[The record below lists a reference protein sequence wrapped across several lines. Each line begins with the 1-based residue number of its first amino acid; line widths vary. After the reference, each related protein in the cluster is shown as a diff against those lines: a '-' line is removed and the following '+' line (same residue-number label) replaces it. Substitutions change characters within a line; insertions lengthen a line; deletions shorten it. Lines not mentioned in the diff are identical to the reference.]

1 MNDTRVMDEDLQIFA
16 KDESVRA
23 ILEIKDLSDEN
34 LLRLRDKTTFI
45 EPIRSMTTSSQYNS
59 DFEAVRDL
67 STDMTVEDLIDV
79 FNIRMIENEEYLVRS
94 DYDESRTIQMTKDWL
109 VKIMNDLGWNKTR
122 RDNFWREMMSFEFE
136 TINLKEIDVQSEDC
150 KLSSSRAL
158 IPSINE
164 IVEQLTANELTAQQL
179 KQIFYSAMIG
189 QRLEDRTIVISGHKT
204 RKKLFENAIK
214 SLTKNRV
221 IKLSLK
227 KLQKDSFEKSISR
240 AVIVDG
246 SATESE
252 LERLMNEM
260 ESQIVI
266 IDDAN
271 YVGDAAKL
279 VAVQLDRS
287 ALDGLES
294 KIEALKTIEFVEEA
308 FESLENEDKIK
319 TNRYIRRSL
328 EEDDRLQ
335 EFMRYLNDI
344 AMIGNE
350 SLPSSMLYALY
361 LDYCRYRKVQPEFK
375 NQSQFSKTI
384 ADSLIKY
391 RYVLSEK
398 TERIKS
404 AVTSGRLESKLI
416 EDILETNLHFKDV
429 YETNKASKVFNLR
442 FDLIESSIQNIESSI
457 YNVTDVRLR
466 RLTDRYRSKIL
477 KNPKIVEYVQR
488 YSKEIESMISESV
501 KESTFKTI
509 ELTRYLAQQIFMND
523 IETVKTRFANI
534 ESISQLELTTNLRIV
549 LIKDLYSSADTLE
562 SIDRAFRY
570 EELDREMIKI
580 LADRKDTKAKKLL
593 KTFSTSVDRNKKQK
607 VRENVI
613 TEICKNVRLV

>member
-34 LLRLRDKTTFI
+34 LRLLRDESTFI
-45 EPIRSMTTSSQYNS
+45 ELIRPMTSSSQYNS

-189 QRLEDRTIVISGHKT
+189 QRLEDRAIVISGHKT

-221 IKLSLK
+221 MKLSLK

-308 FESLENEDKIK
+308 FESLKNEDKIK

-477 KNPKIVEYVQR
+477 KNPEIVEYVQR

-549 LIKDLYSSADTLE
+549 LIKDLYSAADTLE

-570 EELDREMIKI
+570 EELDREMIKL

-593 KTFSTSVDRNKKQK
+593 KTFSSSVDRNKKQK

>member
-23 ILEIKDLSDEN
+23 ILEIKDLSEEN
-34 LLRLRDKTTFI
+34 LLRLRDESTFI
-45 EPIRSMTTSSQYNS
+45 ERIRSMTSSSQYNS

-94 DYDESRTIQMTKDWL
+94 NYDESRTIQMTKDWL

-150 KLSSSRAL
+150 NLSSSRAL

-164 IVEQLTANELTAQQL
+164 IVEQLTVNELAAQQL

-189 QRLEDRTIVISGHKT
+189 QRLEDRAIVISGHKT
-204 RKKLFENAIK
+204 RKKLFENAMK

-221 IKLSLK
+221 MKLSLK

-260 ESQIVI
+260 KSQIVI

-308 FESLENEDKIK
+308 FESLKNEDKIK

-442 FDLIESSIQNIESSI
+442 FDLVESSIQNIESSI

-477 KNPKIVEYVQR
+477 KNPEIVEYVQR

-549 LIKDLYSSADTLE
+549 LIKDLYSAADTLE

-570 EELDREMIKI
+570 EELDREMIKL

>member
-34 LLRLRDKTTFI
+34 LLRLRDESTFI
-45 EPIRSMTTSSQYNS
+45 EPIRSMTSSSQYNS

-79 FNIRMIENEEYLVRS
+79 FNIRVIENEEYLVRS

-164 IVEQLTANELTAQQL
+164 IVEQLTSNELTAQQL

-189 QRLEDRTIVISGHKT
+189 QRLEDRAIVISGHKT

-214 SLTKNRV
+214 SLAKNRV
-221 IKLSLK
+221 MKLSLK

-240 AVIVDG
+240 AVIVDS

-266 IDDAN
+266 IDDTN
-271 YVGDAAKL
+271 YVGDAARL

-477 KNPKIVEYVQR
+477 KNPEIVEYVQR
-488 YSKEIESMISESV
+488 YSNEIESMISESV

-523 IETVKTRFANI
+523 LESVKVRFSNI

-549 LIKDLYSSADTLE
+549 LIKDLYSAADTLE

-570 EELDREMIKI
+570 EELDREMIKL

>member
-23 ILEIKDLSDEN
+23 ILEIKDLSDDN
-34 LLRLRDKTTFI
+34 LKFLRDESTFI
-45 EPIRSMTTSSQYNS
+45 EPIRSMTSSSQYNS

-79 FNIRMIENEEYLVRS
+79 FNIRMIENKEYLVRS

-109 VKIMNDLGWNKTR
+109 VKIMNDFGWNKTR

-189 QRLEDRTIVISGHKT
+189 QRLEDRAIVISGHKT

-221 IKLSLK
+221 MKLSLK

-457 YNVTDVRLR
+457 YNVTEVRLR

-477 KNPKIVEYVQR
+477 KNPEIVEYVQR

-549 LIKDLYSSADTLE
+549 LIKDLYSAADTLE

-570 EELDREMIKI
+570 EELDREMIKL

>member
-34 LLRLRDKTTFI
+34 LRLLRDESTFI
-45 EPIRSMTTSSQYNS
+45 EPIRPMTSSSQYNS

-150 KLSSSRAL
+150 KLSSSRVL

-164 IVEQLTANELTAQQL
+164 IVEQLTANELTAQQM

-189 QRLEDRTIVISGHKT
+189 QRLEDRAIVISGHKT

-221 IKLSLK
+221 MKLSLK
-227 KLQKDSFEKSISR
+227 KLQKDSFDKSISR
-240 AVIVDG
+240 AVIIDG

-266 IDDAN
+266 IDDTN

-308 FESLENEDKIK
+308 FESLETEDKIK

-477 KNPKIVEYVQR
+477 KNPEIVEYVQR
-488 YSKEIESMISESV
+488 YSREIESMISESV

-549 LIKDLYSSADTLE
+549 LIKDLYSAADTLE

-570 EELDREMIKI
+570 EELDREMIKL

-593 KTFSTSVDRNKKQK
+593 KTFSSSVDRNKKQK
-607 VRENVI
+607 VRGNVI

>member
-23 ILEIKDLSDEN
+23 ILEIKDLSDAE
-34 LLRLRDKTTFI
+34 LARLRDECTFI
-45 EPIRSMTTSSQYNS
+45 EPIRSMTSSSQYNS

-94 DYDESRTIQMTKDWL
+94 DYDTSRTIQMTKDWL
-109 VKIMNDLGWNKTR
+109 VKVMNDLGWNKTK
-122 RDNFWREMMSFEFE
+122 RDTFWRELMSFEFE
-136 TINLKEIDVQSEDC
+136 TINLKEIDVQLEDC

-158 IPSINE
+158 TPSIDE
-164 IVEQLTANELTAQQL
+164 IIDHLTVNELTAKQL
-179 KQIFYSAMIG
+179 KQIFYSVMVG
-189 QRLEDRTIVISGHKT
+189 QRLEDRAIIISGHKT
-204 RKKLFENAIK
+204 RKKLFEQAVK
-214 SLTKNRV
+214 SLAKNRV
-221 IKLSLK
+221 MKLSLK

-294 KIEALKTIEFVEEA
+294 KMEALKTIEFVEEA

-404 AVTSGRLESKLI
+404 AITSGRLESTLI

-442 FDLIESSIQNIESSI
+442 FDLVESSIQNIESSI

-466 RLTDRYRSKIL
+466 RLTDRYRSKVL
-477 KNPKIVEYVQR
+477 KNPEIAEHVQR
-488 YSKEIESMISESV
+488 YSEDIESMISHAV

-523 IETVKTRFANI
+523 LESVKARFNSI

-549 LIKDLYSSADTLE
+549 LIKDLYSAADTLE

-570 EELDREMIKI
+570 EELDREMIKL

>member
-34 LLRLRDKTTFI
+34 LRLLRDESTFI
-45 EPIRSMTTSSQYNS
+45 EPIRPMTSSSQYNS

-122 RDNFWREMMSFEFE
+122 RDNFWREMISFEFE

-164 IVEQLTANELTAQQL
+164 IVEQLTTNELTAQQL

-189 QRLEDRTIVISGHKT
+189 QRLEDRAIVISGHKT
-204 RKKLFENAIK
+204 RKKLLENAIK

-221 IKLSLK
+221 MKLSLK
-227 KLQKDSFEKSISR
+227 KLQKDSFDKSISR

-252 LERLMNEM
+252 LERLMNEID
-260 ESQIVI
+260 SQIVI

-549 LIKDLYSSADTLE
+549 LIKDLYSAADTLE

-570 EELDREMIKI
+570 EELDREMIKL

>member
-34 LLRLRDKTTFI
+34 LRLLRDESTFI
-45 EPIRSMTTSSQYNS
+45 EPIRAMTSSSQYNS

-164 IVEQLTANELTAQQL
+164 IVEQLTVNELTAKQL
-179 KQIFYSAMIG
+179 KQIFYSVMVG
-189 QRLEDRTIVISGHKT
+189 QRLEDRAIIISGHKT
-204 RKKLFENAIK
+204 RKKLFEQAVK

-221 IKLSLK
+221 MKLSLK

-477 KNPKIVEYVQR
+477 KNPEIAEYVQR
-488 YSKEIESMISESV
+488 YSNEIESTISESV

-549 LIKDLYSSADTLE
+549 LIKDLYSAADTLE

-570 EELDREMIKI
+570 EELDREMIKL

>member
-34 LLRLRDKTTFI
+34 LLRLRDESTFI
-45 EPIRSMTTSSQYNS
+45 EPTRPMTLSSQYNS

-150 KLSSSRAL
+150 NLSSSRAL

-164 IVEQLTANELTAQQL
+164 IVEQLTVNELTAQQL

-189 QRLEDRTIVISGHKT
+189 QRLEDRAIVISGHKT

-221 IKLSLK
+221 MKLSLK
-227 KLQKDSFEKSISR
+227 KLQKDSFDKSISR

-294 KIEALKTIEFVEEA
+294 KMEALKTIEFVEEA

-477 KNPKIVEYVQR
+477 KNPEIVEYVQR
-488 YSKEIESMISESV
+488 YSNEIESMISESV

-534 ESISQLELTTNLRIV
+534 ESISQLELTTNSRIV
-549 LIKDLYSSADTLE
+549 LIKDLYSAADTLE
-562 SIDRAFRY
+562 NIDRAFRY
-570 EELDREMIKI
+570 EELDREMIKL

-593 KTFSTSVDRNKKQK
+593 KTFSSSVDRNKKQK

>member
-34 LLRLRDKTTFI
+34 LKFLRDESTFI
-45 EPIRSMTTSSQYNS
+45 EPIRSMTSSSQYNS

-150 KLSSSRAL
+150 KLSSSRSL

-189 QRLEDRTIVISGHKT
+189 QRLEDRAIVISGHKT

-221 IKLSLK
+221 MKLSLK
-227 KLQKDSFEKSISR
+227 KLQKDSFDKSISR

-477 KNPKIVEYVQR
+477 KNPEIVEYVQR

-570 EELDREMIKI
+570 EELDREMIKL

-593 KTFSTSVDRNKKQK
+593 KTFSSSVDRNKKQK

>member
-34 LLRLRDKTTFI
+34 LRLLRDESTFI

-79 FNIRMIENEEYLVRS
+79 FNIRVIENEEYLVRS

-189 QRLEDRTIVISGHKT
+189 QRLEDRAIVISGHKT

-221 IKLSLK
+221 MKLSLK

-246 SATESE
+246 SSTESE

-271 YVGDAAKL
+271 YVGDTAKL

-308 FESLENEDKIK
+308 FESLKNEDKIK

-477 KNPKIVEYVQR
+477 KNPEIVEYVQR

-509 ELTRYLAQQIFMND
+509 ELTKYLAQQIFMND

-549 LIKDLYSSADTLE
+549 LIKDLYSEADTLE
-562 SIDRAFRY
+562 NIDRAFRY
-570 EELDREMIKI
+570 EELDREMIKL

-593 KTFSTSVDRNKKQK
+593 KTFSSSVDRNKKQK

>member
-1 MNDTRVMDEDLQIFA
+1 
-16 KDESVRA
+16 
-23 ILEIKDLSDEN
+23 
-34 LLRLRDKTTFI
+34 
-45 EPIRSMTTSSQYNS
+45 
-59 DFEAVRDL
+59 
-67 STDMTVEDLIDV
+67 MTVEDLIDV

-136 TINLKEIDVQSEDC
+136 TINLKEIDVQSEDF

-189 QRLEDRTIVISGHKT
+189 QRLEDRAIVISGHKT

-221 IKLSLK
+221 MKLSLK

-240 AVIVDG
+240 AVIVDS

-308 FESLENEDKIK
+308 FGSLENEDKIK

-466 RLTDRYRSKIL
+466 RLTDRCRSKVL
-477 KNPKIVEYVQR
+477 KNPEIVKYVQR

-549 LIKDLYSSADTLE
+549 LIKDLYSAADTLE

-570 EELDREMIKI
+570 EELDREMIKL

-593 KTFSTSVDRNKKQK
+593 KTFSSSVDRNKKQK
-607 VRENVI
+607 VRENII

>member
-34 LLRLRDKTTFI
+34 LRLLRDESTFI
-45 EPIRSMTTSSQYNS
+45 EPIRPMTSSSQYNS

-109 VKIMNDLGWNKTR
+109 VKIMNDLSWNKTR

-189 QRLEDRTIVISGHKT
+189 QRLEDRAIVISGHKT

-221 IKLSLK
+221 MKLSLK
-227 KLQKDSFEKSISR
+227 KLQKDSFDKSISR

-252 LERLMNEM
+252 LERLMNEL

-266 IDDAN
+266 IDDTN

-308 FESLENEDKIK
+308 FESLKNEDKIK

-477 KNPKIVEYVQR
+477 KKSEIVEYVQR

-549 LIKDLYSSADTLE
+549 LIKDLYSAADTLE
-562 SIDRAFRY
+562 NIDRAFRY
-570 EELDREMIKI
+570 EELDREMIKL

-593 KTFSTSVDRNKKQK
+593 KTFSSSVDRNKKQK

>member
-34 LLRLRDKTTFI
+34 LRLLRDESTFI
-45 EPIRSMTTSSQYNS
+45 EPIRAMTSSSQYNS

-94 DYDESRTIQMTKDWL
+94 DYDESRTIQMAKDWL

-189 QRLEDRTIVISGHKT
+189 QRLEDRAIVISGHKT

-221 IKLSLK
+221 MKLSLK

-271 YVGDAAKL
+271 YVGDSAKL

-477 KNPKIVEYVQR
+477 KNPEIVEYVQR
-488 YSKEIESMISESV
+488 YSNEIESMISESV

-549 LIKDLYSSADTLE
+549 LIKDLYSAADTLE
-562 SIDRAFRY
+562 NIDRAFRY
-570 EELDREMIKI
+570 EELDREMIKL

-593 KTFSTSVDRNKKQK
+593 KTFSSSVDRNKKQK

>member
-34 LLRLRDKTTFI
+34 LKLLRDESTFI
-45 EPIRSMTTSSQYNS
+45 EPIRSMTSSSQYNS

-67 STDMTVEDLIDV
+67 SADMTVEDLIDV
-79 FNIRMIENEEYLVRS
+79 FNIRVIENEEYLVRS

-136 TINLKEIDVQSEDC
+136 TINLKEINVQSEDC

-189 QRLEDRTIVISGHKT
+189 QRLEDRAIVISGHKT
-204 RKKLFENAIK
+204 RKKLFENAIR

-221 IKLSLK
+221 MKLSLK
-227 KLQKDSFEKSISR
+227 KLQKDSFKKSISR

-279 VAVQLDRS
+279 VAVRLDRS

-416 EDILETNLHFKDV
+416 DDILETNLHFKDV

-477 KNPKIVEYVQR
+477 KKSEIVEYVQR

-549 LIKDLYSSADTLE
+549 LIKDLYSAADTLE
-562 SIDRAFRY
+562 NIDRAFRY
-570 EELDREMIKI
+570 EELDREMIKL

>member
-34 LLRLRDKTTFI
+34 LRFLRDESTFI
-45 EPIRSMTTSSQYNS
+45 EPIRSMTSSSPYNS

-136 TINLKEIDVQSEDC
+136 TINLKEFDVQSEDC

-189 QRLEDRTIVISGHKT
+189 QRLEDRAIVISGHKT

-221 IKLSLK
+221 MKLSLK

-240 AVIVDG
+240 TVIVDG

-308 FESLENEDKIK
+308 FESLKNEDKIK

-466 RLTDRYRSKIL
+466 RLTDRYRSKVL
-477 KNPKIVEYVQR
+477 KNLEIVEYVQR

-523 IETVKTRFANI
+523 IETVKTRFTKI

-549 LIKDLYSSADTLE
+549 LIKDLYSAADTLE

-570 EELDREMIKI
+570 EELDREMIKL

-593 KTFSTSVDRNKKQK
+593 KTFSSSVDRNKKQK

>member
-34 LLRLRDKTTFI
+34 LKLLRDESTFI
-45 EPIRSMTTSSQYNS
+45 EPIRSMTSSSQYNS

-189 QRLEDRTIVISGHKT
+189 QRLEDRAIVISGHKT

-221 IKLSLK
+221 MKLSLK

-308 FESLENEDKIK
+308 FESLKNEDKIK

-477 KNPKIVEYVQR
+477 KKPEIVEYVQR
-488 YSKEIESMISESV
+488 YSNEIESMISESV

-549 LIKDLYSSADTLE
+549 LIKDLYSAADTLE

-570 EELDREMIKI
+570 EELDREMIKL

>member
-23 ILEIKDLSDEN
+23 ILEIKDLSDKN
-34 LLRLRDKTTFI
+34 LLRLRDESTFI
-45 EPIRSMTTSSQYNS
+45 EPIRSMTFSSQYNS

-189 QRLEDRTIVISGHKT
+189 QRLEDRAIVISGHKT

-221 IKLSLK
+221 MKLSLK
-227 KLQKDSFEKSISR
+227 KLQKDSFDKSISR

-477 KNPKIVEYVQR
+477 KNPEIVEYVQR

-549 LIKDLYSSADTLE
+549 LIKDLYSAADTLE

-570 EELDREMIKI
+570 EELDREMIKL

>member
-34 LLRLRDKTTFI
+34 LKFLRDESTSI
-45 EPIRSMTTSSQYNS
+45 EPIRSMTSSSQYNS

-94 DYDESRTIQMTKDWL
+94 DYDTSRTIQMTKDRL
-109 VKIMNDLGWNKTR
+109 VKIMNDLGWNKTK
-122 RDNFWREMMSFEFE
+122 RDTFWRELMSFEFE

-189 QRLEDRTIVISGHKT
+189 QRLEDRAIVISGHKT

-221 IKLSLK
+221 MKLSLK

-488 YSKEIESMISESV
+488 YSKEIESMINESV

-549 LIKDLYSSADTLE
+549 LIKDLYSAADTLE

-570 EELDREMIKI
+570 EELDREMIKL

>member
-34 LLRLRDKTTFI
+34 LLRLRDESTFI
-45 EPIRSMTTSSQYNS
+45 EPIRSMTSSSQYNS

-79 FNIRMIENEEYLVRS
+79 FNIRVIENEEYLVRS
-94 DYDESRTIQMTKDWL
+94 DYDESRTIQMAKDWL

-189 QRLEDRTIVISGHKT
+189 QRLEDRAIVISGHKT

-221 IKLSLK
+221 MKLSLK

-477 KNPKIVEYVQR
+477 KKSEIVEYVQR

-570 EELDREMIKI
+570 EELDREMIKL

-593 KTFSTSVDRNKKQK
+593 KTFSSSVDRSKKQK

>member
-23 ILEIKDLSDEN
+23 ILEIKDLFDEN
-34 LLRLRDKTTFI
+34 LRLLRDESTFI
-45 EPIRSMTTSSQYNS
+45 EPIRAMTSSSQYNS

-94 DYDESRTIQMTKDWL
+94 DYDESRTIQMAKDWL

-189 QRLEDRTIVISGHKT
+189 QRLEDRAIVISGHKT

-221 IKLSLK
+221 MKLSLK

-477 KNPKIVEYVQR
+477 KNPEIVEYVQR
-488 YSKEIESMISESV
+488 YSNEIESMISESV

-549 LIKDLYSSADTLE
+549 LIKDLYSAADTLE

-570 EELDREMIKI
+570 EELDREMIKL

-593 KTFSTSVDRNKKQK
+593 KTFSSSVDRNKKQK

>member
-34 LLRLRDKTTFI
+34 LRLLRDESTFI
-45 EPIRSMTTSSQYNS
+45 EPIRPMTSSSQYNS

-94 DYDESRTIQMTKDWL
+94 DYDESRIIQMTKDWL

-189 QRLEDRTIVISGHKT
+189 QRLEDRAIVISGHKT

-221 IKLSLK
+221 MKLSLK

-477 KNPKIVEYVQR
+477 KNPEIVEYVQR

-549 LIKDLYSSADTLE
+549 LIKDLYSAADTLE

-570 EELDREMIKI
+570 EELDREMIKL

>member
-1 MNDTRVMDEDLQIFA
+1 MNDTRVMDKDLQIFA

-34 LLRLRDKTTFI
+34 LLRLRDESTFI
-45 EPIRSMTTSSQYNS
+45 EPIRSMTSSSQYNS

-79 FNIRMIENEEYLVRS
+79 FNIRVIENEEYLVRS

-189 QRLEDRTIVISGHKT
+189 QRLEDRAIVISGHKT

-221 IKLSLK
+221 MKLSLK

-252 LERLMNEM
+252 LERLMNEL

-477 KNPKIVEYVQR
+477 KNPEIAEYVQR
-488 YSKEIESMISESV
+488 YSNEIESMISESV

-549 LIKDLYSSADTLE
+549 LIKDLYSAADTLE

-570 EELDREMIKI
+570 EELDREMIKL

>member
-34 LLRLRDKTTFI
+34 LLRLRDESTFI
-45 EPIRSMTTSSQYNS
+45 EPIRSMTSSSQYNS

-150 KLSSSRAL
+150 NLASSRAL

-164 IVEQLTANELTAQQL
+164 IVEQLTSNELTAQQL

-189 QRLEDRTIVISGHKT
+189 QRLEDRAIVISGHKT

-221 IKLSLK
+221 MKLSLK

-252 LERLMNEM
+252 LERLMNELV
-260 ESQIVI
+260 SQIVI

-477 KNPKIVEYVQR
+477 KNPEIVEYVQR

-549 LIKDLYSSADTLE
+549 LIKDLYSAADTLE

-570 EELDREMIKI
+570 EELDREMIKM

-593 KTFSTSVDRNKKQK
+593 KTFSSSVDRNKKQK

>member
-34 LLRLRDKTTFI
+34 LLRLRDESTFI
-45 EPIRSMTTSSQYNS
+45 EPIRPMTSSSQYNS

-79 FNIRMIENEEYLVRS
+79 FNIRVIENEEYLVRS

-164 IVEQLTANELTAQQL
+164 IVEQLTTNELTAQQL

-189 QRLEDRTIVISGHKT
+189 QRLEDRAIVISGHKT

-221 IKLSLK
+221 MKLSLK

-477 KNPKIVEYVQR
+477 KNPEIVEYVQR

-549 LIKDLYSSADTLE
+549 LIKDLYSAADTLE
-562 SIDRAFRY
+562 SIDRAFKY
-570 EELDREMIKI
+570 EELDREMIKL

-593 KTFSTSVDRNKKQK
+593 KTFSSSVDRNKKQK

>member
-1 MNDTRVMDEDLQIFA
+1 MNDTRVMDEDLQIFS
-16 KDESVRA
+16 KDESARA
-23 ILEIKDLSDEN
+23 ILEIKDLSDQN
-34 LLRLRDKTTFI
+34 LKLLRDESTFI
-45 EPIRSMTTSSQYNS
+45 EPIRSMTFSSQYNS

-189 QRLEDRTIVISGHKT
+189 QRLEDRAIVISGHKT

-221 IKLSLK
+221 MKLSLK

-308 FESLENEDKIK
+308 FESLKNEDKIK

-549 LIKDLYSSADTLE
+549 LIKDLYSAADTLE

-570 EELDREMIKI
+570 EELDREMIKL

-593 KTFSTSVDRNKKQK
+593 KTFSSSVDRNKKQK

>member
-34 LLRLRDKTTFI
+34 LRLLRDESTFI

-179 KQIFYSAMIG
+179 KQIFYSTMIG
-189 QRLEDRTIVISGHKT
+189 QRLEDRAIVISGHKT

-221 IKLSLK
+221 MKLSLK

-252 LERLMNEM
+252 LERLMNELV
-260 ESQIVI
+260 SQIVI

-294 KIEALKTIEFVEEA
+294 KIEVLKTIEFVEEA

-466 RLTDRYRSKIL
+466 RLTDRFRSKIL
-477 KNPKIVEYVQR
+477 KNPEIAEYVQR

-549 LIKDLYSSADTLE
+549 LIKDLYSAADTLE

-570 EELDREMIKI
+570 EELDREMIKL

-593 KTFSTSVDRNKKQK
+593 KTFSSSVDRNKKQK

>member
-34 LLRLRDKTTFI
+34 LKFLRDESTFI
-45 EPIRSMTTSSQYNS
+45 EPIRPMTSLSRYNS

-164 IVEQLTANELTAQQL
+164 IVEQLTSNELTAQQL
-179 KQIFYSAMIG
+179 KQIFYSATIG
-189 QRLEDRTIVISGHKT
+189 QRLEDRAIVISGHKT

-221 IKLSLK
+221 MKLSLK

-240 AVIVDG
+240 AVIVDC

-294 KIEALKTIEFVEEA
+294 KIEALKTIGFVEEA
-308 FESLENEDKIK
+308 FESLKNEDKIK

-549 LIKDLYSSADTLE
+549 LIKDLYSAADTLE

-570 EELDREMIKI
+570 EELDREMIKL

-593 KTFSTSVDRNKKQK
+593 KTFSSSVDRNKKQK

>member
-34 LLRLRDKTTFI
+34 LLRLRDESTFI
-45 EPIRSMTTSSQYNS
+45 EPIRSMTSSSQYNS

-67 STDMTVEDLIDV
+67 STDMTVKDLIDV

-189 QRLEDRTIVISGHKT
+189 QRLEDRAIVISGHKT

-221 IKLSLK
+221 MKLSLK

-252 LERLMNEM
+252 LERLMNELV
-260 ESQIVI
+260 SQIVI

-294 KIEALKTIEFVEEA
+294 KIEALKTIEFIEEA

-477 KNPKIVEYVQR
+477 KNPEIVEYVQR

-549 LIKDLYSSADTLE
+549 LIKDLYSAADTLE

-570 EELDREMIKI
+570 EELDREMIKL
-580 LADRKDTKAKKLL
+580 LADRKDAKAKKLL
-593 KTFSTSVDRNKKQK
+593 KTFSSSVDRNKKQK

>member
-34 LLRLRDKTTFI
+34 LLRLRDESTFI
-45 EPIRSMTTSSQYNS
+45 EPIRSMTTSSQHNS

-109 VKIMNDLGWNKTR
+109 VKIMNDLGWNKTK

-164 IVEQLTANELTAQQL
+164 IVEQLTTNELTAQQL

-189 QRLEDRTIVISGHKT
+189 QRLEDRAIVISGHKT

-221 IKLSLK
+221 MKLSLK
-227 KLQKDSFEKSISR
+227 KLQKDSFDKSISR

-308 FESLENEDKIK
+308 FESLETEDKIK

-477 KNPKIVEYVQR
+477 KNPEIVEYVQR

-523 IETVKTRFANI
+523 IEAVKTRFTNI

-549 LIKDLYSSADTLE
+549 LIKDLYSAAETLE

-570 EELDREMIKI
+570 EELDREMIKL

>member
-34 LLRLRDKTTFI
+34 LLRLRDESTFI
-45 EPIRSMTTSSQYNS
+45 EPIRSMTSSSQYNS

-79 FNIRMIENEEYLVRS
+79 FNIRMIENEEDLVRS

-109 VKIMNDLGWNKTR
+109 VKIMNDLGWNKTK

-136 TINLKEIDVQSEDC
+136 TINLKEFDVQSEDC

-189 QRLEDRTIVISGHKT
+189 QRLEDRAIVISGHKT

-221 IKLSLK
+221 MKLSLK
-227 KLQKDSFEKSISR
+227 KLQKDSFDKSISR

-308 FESLENEDKIK
+308 FGSLENEDKIK

-477 KNPKIVEYVQR
+477 KNPEIVEYVQR

-549 LIKDLYSSADTLE
+549 LIKDLYSAADTLE
-562 SIDRAFRY
+562 NIDRAFRY
-570 EELDREMIKI
+570 EELDREMIKL

-593 KTFSTSVDRNKKQK
+593 KTFSSSVDRNKKQK
-607 VRENVI
+607 VRENVV

>member
-34 LLRLRDKTTFI
+34 LRLLRDESTFI
-45 EPIRSMTTSSQYNS
+45 EPIRPMTSSSQYNS

-164 IVEQLTANELTAQQL
+164 IVEQLTTNELTAQQL

-189 QRLEDRTIVISGHKT
+189 QRLEDRAIVISGHKT
-204 RKKLFENAIK
+204 RKKLLENAIK

-221 IKLSLK
+221 MKLSLK
-227 KLQKDSFEKSISR
+227 KLQKDSFDKSISR

-549 LIKDLYSSADTLE
+549 LIKDLYSAADTLE

-570 EELDREMIKI
+570 EELDREMIKL

-593 KTFSTSVDRNKKQK
+593 KTFSSSVDRNKKQK

>member
-34 LLRLRDKTTFI
+34 LRLLRDESTFI
-45 EPIRSMTTSSQYNS
+45 EPIRPMTSSSQYNS

-189 QRLEDRTIVISGHKT
+189 QRLEDRAIVISGHKT

-221 IKLSLK
+221 MKLSLK
-227 KLQKDSFEKSISR
+227 KLQKDSFDKSISR

-252 LERLMNEM
+252 LERLMNEL

-266 IDDAN
+266 IDDTN

-308 FESLENEDKIK
+308 FESLKNEDKIK

-466 RLTDRYRSKIL
+466 RLTDRYRSKVL
-477 KNPKIVEYVQR
+477 KNPEIVKYVQR

-549 LIKDLYSSADTLE
+549 LIKDLYSAADTLE

-570 EELDREMIKI
+570 EELDREMIKL

-593 KTFSTSVDRNKKQK
+593 KTFSSSVDRNKKQK

>member
-34 LLRLRDKTTFI
+34 LRLLRDESTFI
-45 EPIRSMTTSSQYNS
+45 EPIRPMTSSSQYNS

-164 IVEQLTANELTAQQL
+164 IVEQLTTNELTAQQL

-189 QRLEDRTIVISGHKT
+189 QRLEDRAIVISGHKT

-221 IKLSLK
+221 MKLSLK
-227 KLQKDSFEKSISR
+227 KLQKDSFDKSISR

-252 LERLMNEM
+252 LERLMNEID
-260 ESQIVI
+260 SQIVI

-466 RLTDRYRSKIL
+466 RLTDRYRSKVL
-477 KNPKIVEYVQR
+477 KNPEIVKYVQR

-549 LIKDLYSSADTLE
+549 LIKDLYSAADTLE

-570 EELDREMIKI
+570 EELDREMIKL

-593 KTFSTSVDRNKKQK
+593 KTFSSSVDRNKKQK

>member
-34 LLRLRDKTTFI
+34 LKLLRDESTFI
-45 EPIRSMTTSSQYNS
+45 EPIRSITSSSQYNS

-67 STDMTVEDLIDV
+67 SSEMTVEDLIDV

-150 KLSSSRAL
+150 KLLSSRAL

-189 QRLEDRTIVISGHKT
+189 QRLEDRAIVISGHKT

-221 IKLSLK
+221 MKLSLK
-227 KLQKDSFEKSISR
+227 KLQKDSFDKSISR

-477 KNPKIVEYVQR
+477 KNPEIVEYVQR

-549 LIKDLYSSADTLE
+549 LIKDLYSAADTLE
-562 SIDRAFRY
+562 NIDRAFRY
-570 EELDREMIKI
+570 EELDREMIKL

>member
-34 LLRLRDKTTFI
+34 LLRLRDESTFI
-45 EPIRSMTTSSQYNS
+45 EPIRSMTSSSQYNS

-136 TINLKEIDVQSEDC
+136 TINLKEFDVQSEDC

-189 QRLEDRTIVISGHKT
+189 QRLEDRAIVISGHKT

-221 IKLSLK
+221 MKLSLK
-227 KLQKDSFEKSISR
+227 KLQKDSFDKSISR

-294 KIEALKTIEFVEEA
+294 KMEALKTIEFVEEA

-477 KNPKIVEYVQR
+477 KNPEIVEYVQR

-549 LIKDLYSSADTLE
+549 LIKDLYSAADTLE

-570 EELDREMIKI
+570 EELDREIIKL

>member
-34 LLRLRDKTTFI
+34 LLRLRDETTFI

-67 STDMTVEDLIDV
+67 STDMIVEDLIDV

-189 QRLEDRTIVISGHKT
+189 QRLEDRAIVISGHKT

-221 IKLSLK
+221 MKLSLK

-240 AVIVDG
+240 AVIVDS

-252 LERLMNEM
+252 LERLTNEM

-308 FESLENEDKIK
+308 FESLKNEDKIK

-549 LIKDLYSSADTLE
+549 LIKDLYSAADTLE

-570 EELDREMIKI
+570 EELDREMIKL

-593 KTFSTSVDRNKKQK
+593 KTFSSSVDRNKKQK

>member
-34 LLRLRDKTTFI
+34 LLRLRDESTFI
-45 EPIRSMTTSSQYNS
+45 EPIRSMTSSSQYNS

-164 IVEQLTANELTAQQL
+164 IVEQLTTNELTAQQL

-189 QRLEDRTIVISGHKT
+189 QRLEDRAIVISGHKT

-221 IKLSLK
+221 MKLSLK
-227 KLQKDSFEKSISR
+227 KLQKDSFDKSISR

-466 RLTDRYRSKIL
+466 RLTDRYRSKVL

-549 LIKDLYSSADTLE
+549 LIKDLYSAADTLE

-570 EELDREMIKI
+570 EELDREMIKL

>member
-34 LLRLRDKTTFI
+34 LRFLRDESTFI
-45 EPIRSMTTSSQYNS
+45 EPIRSMTSSSQYNS

-79 FNIRMIENEEYLVRS
+79 FNIRMIENKEYLVRS

-109 VKIMNDLGWNKTR
+109 VKIMNDFGWNKTR

-189 QRLEDRTIVISGHKT
+189 QRLEDRAIVISGHKT
-204 RKKLFENAIK
+204 RKKLFENAMK

-221 IKLSLK
+221 MKLSLK
-227 KLQKDSFEKSISR
+227 KLQKDSFDKSISR

-260 ESQIVI
+260 VSQIVI

-308 FESLENEDKIK
+308 FESLKNEDKIK

-477 KNPKIVEYVQR
+477 KNPEIVEYVQR

-570 EELDREMIKI
+570 EELDREMIKL

-593 KTFSTSVDRNKKQK
+593 KTFSSSVDRNKKQK